1 MSKPFWKQT
10 KGARIG
16 SVDGF
21 NLFFGALL
29 GANLGTLERLPIWDY
44 FKLIAALA
52 ITVAMLRM
60 VSTSERRITA
70 LVGLAIYSVLIAL
83 ILGSDDLRPQGLD
96 PGDAQRLGV
105 TLAVWILGVLIFEFA
120 PTHEGD
126 EPARTR
132 RARDDSDQV

>member
-1 MSKPFWKQT
+1 MGKSLWKQT
-10 KGARIG
+10 KGAKIG

-70 LVGLAIYSVLIAL
+70 LIGLAIYAVLIAL
-83 ILGSDDLRPQGLD
+83 ILGSDKLRPQGLD
-96 PGDAQRLGV
+96 LGDAQRLGV
-105 TLAVWILGVLIFEFA
+105 TLAVWIGGVLIFEFA
-120 PTHEGD
+120 PTHADE
-126 EPARTR
+126 EPARG
-132 RARDDSDQV
+132 ADQVDQA